1 MRTMIF
7 LLALALLASCRS
19 HKELQ
24 QDKSLAVDSVARSE
38 HHRTIAVIDSAIR
51 SSSFD
56 FDTLEVC
63 VERPSAYAEKPEF
76 WCKRVQNGSSLPV
89 MPSAAQ
95 NAPCE
100 IIRLKAVKGR
110 VINQRRVHRD
120 SVEAF
125 NRLDTVAYRQ
135 SAAESSTEHTAT
147 TRLYNPPDGT
157 ATVIITILVIGGL
170 IYVFYRKR

>member
-1 MRTMIF
+1 MRSLIF
-7 LLALALLASCRS
+7 ILALALITSCRS

-24 QDKSLAVDSVARSE
+24 QDKSLAVDSIARSE

-51 SSSFD
+51 NIDFS
-56 FDTLEVC
+56 FDTLKINI
-63 VERPSAYAEKPEF
+63 ERPYSIGDTVACQP
-76 WCKRVQNGSSLPV
+76 
-89 MPSAAQ
+89 
-95 NAPCE
+95 E
-100 IIRLKAVKGR
+100 IIRIKAVKGR
-110 VINQRRVHRD
+110 VIDQRRVHRD

-135 SAAESSTEHTAT
+135 SAAETSTEHTAT

-157 ATVIITILVIGGL
+157 AAVIITILVIGCL

>member
-7 LLALALLASCRS
+7 LLALALITSCRS

-24 QDKSLAVDSVARSE
+24 QDKSLAADSIARSE

-51 SSSFD
+51 NIDFS
-56 FDTLEVC
+56 FDTLNINI
-63 VERPSAYAEKPEF
+63 ERPYSIGDTVACQP
-76 WCKRVQNGSSLPV
+76 
-89 MPSAAQ
+89 
-95 NAPCE
+95 E
-100 IIRLKAVKGR
+100 IIRIKAVKGR
-110 VINQRRVHRD
+110 VIDQRRVHRD

-135 SAAESSTEHTAT
+135 SAAETSTEHTAT

-157 ATVIITILVIGGL
+157 AAVIITILVIGCL

>member
-7 LLALALLASCRS
+7 LLALALITSCRS

-24 QDKSLAVDSVARSE
+24 QDKSLAADSIARSE

-51 SSSFD
+51 STSFD
-56 FDTLEVC
+56 FDTLEVS
-63 VERPSAYAEKPEF
+63 VERPTAYAEKPE
-76 WCKRVQNGSSLPV
+76 V
-89 MPSAAQ
+89 
-95 NAPCE
+95 
-100 IIRLKAVKGR
+100 IRLKAVRGR

-135 SAAESSTEHTAT
+135 SAAESSTEHTAP

-157 ATVIITILVIGGL
+157 AAVIITILVIGGL

>member
-1 MRTMIF
+1 MRTLIF
-7 LLALALLASCRS
+7 IIILAILTGCKSQKQVVS
-19 HKELQ
+19 
-24 QDKSLAVDSVARSE
+24 DKSLDIDSVAYSE

-51 SSSFD
+51 STSFD
-56 FDTLEVC
+56 FDTLEVN
-63 VERPSAYAEKPEF
+63 VERPSAYTEKPE
-76 WCKRVQNGSSLPV
+76 V
-89 MPSAAQ
+89 
-95 NAPCE
+95 
-100 IIRLKAVKGR
+100 IRLKAVKGR

>member
-7 LLALALLASCRS
+7 LLALALITSCRS

-24 QDKSLAVDSVARSE
+24 QDKSLAADSIARSE

-51 SSSFD
+51 NIDFS
-56 FDTLEVC
+56 FDTLKINI
-63 VERPSAYAEKPEF
+63 ERPYSIGDTVA
-76 WCKRVQNGSSLPV
+76 CQS
-89 MPSAAQ
+89 
-95 NAPCE
+95 E
-100 IIRLKAVKGR
+100 IIRIKAVKGR
-110 VINQRRVHRD
+110 VIDQRRVHRD

-135 SAAESSTEHTAT
+135 SAAETSTEHTAT

-157 ATVIITILVIGGL
+157 AAVIITILVIGCL

>member
-7 LLALALLASCRS
+7 LLALALITSCRS

-24 QDKSLAVDSVARSE
+24 QDKSLAVDSIARSE

-51 SSSFD
+51 NIDFS
-56 FDTLEVC
+56 FDTLKINI
-63 VERPSAYAEKPEF
+63 ERPYSIGDTVA
-76 WCKRVQNGSSLPV
+76 CLP
-89 MPSAAQ
+89 
-95 NAPCE
+95 E
-100 IIRLKAVKGR
+100 IIRIKAVKGR
-110 VINQRRVHRD
+110 VIDRRRVHRD

-135 SAAESSTEHTAT
+135 SAAETSTEHTAT

-157 ATVIITILVIGGL
+157 AVLIIALVIASIL
-170 IYVFYRKR
+170 FYVFYRKR